1 MNRDLKDELPGLSL
15 GKLKKSIPGIGNSKE
30 KAVGECGV
38 FEKPQECSEFMV
50 VSLFQT
56 RD

>member
-38 FEKPQECSEFMV
+38 FEKPQECSELMV